1 MFFSKILCNF
11 AVELP
16 NKRYME
22 PKIGDRMKVS
32 PQLTDQADWIDGEVI
47 DVEHNPF
54 TGLVISIKD
63 KLGRIFFGQ
72 SRFFVAIWP
81 FHMFAIAF
89 DMDIK
94 ELRNSYGEPYN
105 NAYYEIKIILRKYNF
120 FNTQGSVYLTD
131 KDDMAN
137 LFAAIYALKK
147 ITWFKN
153 AVRDI
158 RAFKVE
164 NWSDFTQIVKE
175 DD

>member
-1 MFFSKILCNF
+1 
-11 AVELP
+11 
-16 NKRYME
+16 
-22 PKIGDRMKVS
+22 
-32 PQLTDQADWIDGEVI
+32 
-47 DVEHNPF
+47 
-54 TGLVISIKD
+54 
-63 KLGRIFFGQ
+63 
-72 SRFFVAIWP
+72 
-81 FHMFAIAF
+81 MFAIAF

>member
-1 MFFSKILCNF
+1 
-11 AVELP
+11 
-16 NKRYME
+16 
-22 PKIGDRMKVS
+22 MKVS
-32 PQLTDQADWIDGEVI
+32 PQLTAQADWIDGEVI

-72 SRFFVAIWP
+72 SRFFVALQD
-81 FHMFAIAF
+81 MFAIAF

-94 ELRNSYGEPYN
+94 ELRNTYGEPYN
-105 NAYYEIKIILRKYNF
+105 NAYYEIKILLRKYDF
-120 FNTQGSVYLTD
+120 YNTQGSVYLTD

-137 LFAAIYALKK
+137 LFAAIYALKR
-147 ITWFKN
+147 ISWFKLS
-153 AVRDI
+153 VRDI

-175 DD
+175 ED